1 MSLNNGRDY
10 LVFDFETT
18 GKNPHGCQLT
28 QISALVLHGKKLTVQ
43 PGGVFDIEV
52 KPEFDDEKAIAAG
65 FDPVEQEALDITRK
79 TREQLEKA
87 VGPKVAWKQF
97 ADFVNKFNI
106 KGSQYFAPIPV
117 GYNIVNYDLPIVQ
130 RYCKLFGPTDAKTN
144 KQKLLHQIYKVDM
157 MDILFSWFE
166 DEDSV
171 QKLNMD
177 YLREY
182 FGFPQ
187 KSKENAHNALYDV
200 IDTAN
205 IFVRFMKYHRRH
217 ATNTKF
223 EKSFASLDMPIKYEE
238 LINESLA
245 G

>member
-1 MSLNNGRDY
+1 MSLNLGRNY
-10 LVFDFETT
+10 IVFDFETT

-28 QISALVLHGKKLTVQ
+28 QISALVLNGKKLTVE

-52 KPEFDDEKAIAAG
+52 KPEFDDEKAIKAG
-65 FDPVEQEALDITRK
+65 FDPVEQEALDVTRK

-87 VGPKVAWKQF
+87 VAPKVAWKQF
-97 ADFVNKFNI
+97 TDFVNKYNL
-106 KGSQYFAPIPV
+106 KGSAYFAPIPV

-130 RYCKLFGPTDAKTN
+130 RYCKLFGPSEDKSGR
-144 KQKLLHQIYKVDM
+144 QKLMHQIYKVDM

-171 QKLNMD
+171 AKLNMD
-177 YLREY
+177 YLRGY

-187 KSKENAHNALYDV
+187 KSKDNAHNALYDV

-217 ATNTKF
+217 AGITKF
-223 EKSFASLDMPIKYEE
+223 EKSFAGIDMPIKYED
-238 LINESLA
+238 IFNESA
-245 G
+245 